1 MLLLQVLVLLA
12 IPLPLLSL
20 PLTQNT
26 TAFVDRLVPRAI
38 REAGTCGCCLASCG
52 CCCARGR
59 DRSGSGMASGSRSWS
74 RAGMTSWSRSR
85 NRTRSS
91 VYRGGCCLRC
101 GCSEEDEDQSTVHCP
116 CKAFGAPRCAT

>member
-59 DRSGSGMASGSRSWS
+59 DRS
-74 RAGMTSWSRSR
+74 RAGMTNWSRSR
-85 NRTRSS
+85 NRARSS
-91 VYRGGCCLRC
+91 ACRGGCCLRC

-116 CKAFGAPRCAT
+116 CKAFGAPPCAT